1 MQHLLE
7 QQFSILMLYVMHGC
21 QDVSPTERNVLIHRQ
36 LNVVH
41 IRGHWISAK
50 NSSSNVA
57 LQYHNHVPS

>member
-21 QDVSPTERNVLIHRQ
+21 QDVSPTEQNVLIHPQ

-41 IRGHWISAK
+41 IRRHRISAK
-50 NSSSNVA
+50 NSSLNLA
-57 LQYHNHVPS
+57 LQ